1 AEIQQHVSVTLTADN
16 AEFRATGHTLEFA
29 GFRRAWMEGAVDVE
43 SALGGKD
50 VFLPALVE
58 GDEADFQAVEPT
70 GHTTRPPAR
79 YTQGAFPGILE
90 EEGIG
95 RPSTTATIIST
106 MESRG
111 YVRLEGQQLVPT
123 FLAFAVTAL
132 LEEHFED
139 LVDLGFT
146 SAMEQG
152 LDQIADGKMEWR
164 SYLNEFYRG
173 EHGFEARLVEQA
185 DKIDPRVAST
195 VVFDDMEQSVRIGRY
210 GPFLEHRSG
219 DETIRVSLP
228 EDLAPADL
236 TAEVAARL
244 IEQKKATNEELGVDP
259 ATGKKVFR
267 LVGRFGPFV
276 QLGEQEEGG
285 SKPRRSSLPKGMAIE
300 DVDLDRALSLL
311 ELPRDLGAHPDTGK
325 PVRAGMGRY
334 GPYVVHEKDFRSL
347 QAGDDVLTVEL
358 DRAMELLREPK
369 RGRQARAVLREIG
382 PHPADGEVIK
392 LFDGR
397 YGPYV
402 KHGKVNASLPK
413 GMEPDAVT
421 VEQAIELLAER
432 AEKLKSGK
440 GGARKGGRK
449 K

>member
-1 AEIQQHVSVTLTADN
+1 
-16 AEFRATGHTLEFA
+16 
-29 GFRRAWMEGAVDVE
+29 M
-43 SALGGKD
+43 
-50 VFLPALVE
+50 
-58 GDEADFQAVEPT
+58 
-70 GHTTRPPAR
+70 TRPPAR

-111 YVRLEGQQLVPT
+111 YVRLDGQQLVPT

-132 LEEHFED
+132 LEQHFED

-152 LDQIADGKMEWR
+152 LDRIADGELDWR

-173 EHGFEARLVEQA
+173 DQGFEARLVEQA
-185 DKIDPRVAST
+185 EKIDPREAST
-195 VVFDDMEQSVRIGRY
+195 VVFDDMDQNVRIGRF
-210 GPFLEHRSG
+210 GPFLEFLSD
-219 DETIRVSLP
+219 DEPVRVSLP

-236 TAEVAARL
+236 TAEVAAQL

-259 ATGKKVFR
+259 ATGKPVFR

-276 QLGEQEEGG
+276 QLGKQEEDGP
-285 SKPRRSSLPKGMAIE
+285 KPKRASLPKGMTIE
-300 DVDLDRALSLL
+300 DVDLEAPLSLL
-311 ELPRDLGAHPDTGK
+311 ELPRDRGEHPDTGK
-325 PVRAGMGRY
+325 PVRAGIGRY

-347 QAGDDVLTVEL
+347 QAGDDVLTVGF

-369 RGRQARAVLREIG
+369 RGRQARVALRELG
-382 PHPADGEVIK
+382 PHPSDGEAIK

-413 GMEPDAVT
+413 GVESDAVT

-440 GGARKGGRK
+440 GRARKGGRK